1 MSVKQDI
8 VRRIYLSFALMVLVG
23 LGIVFQAARIQTVEG
38 AYYRELADSLTTAYR
53 TIEAIRG
60 NIYAADG
67 SLLATSVPIYDVR
80 MDTRVDGL
88 TDELFENKVDSLAL
102 GLSRIFGD
110 MSERDYA
117 RKIREGRRTGKR
129 NMLLKRNINYDQLQ
143 RVKQLALFNRGRY
156 KGGLVVEQ
164 KTKREM
170 PFRHLARRTIGYAIA
185 GVAPVGLEGA
195 FDAELA
201 GVGGKRLMQKI
212 AGGVWIPINDRDEIE
227 PRHGNDIVTTI
238 DVNIQDVTEA
248 ALLHALEKHNA
259 DHGTAIVMEVA
270 TGKIKAMA
278 NLGRDAEGGLYY
290 EKYNYA
296 IGESAEPGST
306 MKLASL
312 MVALERGDVRL
323 TDSIDIERGQF
334 RFFDRVMKDSEKH
347 DHRMMTVKDIFAI
360 SSNVG
365 ISRLIQEQYGKQP
378 QLFLNGLESLGMGKL
393 TGIEITGE
401 GKPEV
406 KRPGTKGWSGVTL
419 PWMSVGY
426 ELRFTPLQVLS
437 LYNAVA
443 NDGKMMHPYL
453 VQEVQEYGKAVKK
466 YKPEVMQASIASAS
480 TIKQAR
486 ELLEHVAVVGTAKHL
501 QGKQY
506 SIAGKT
512 GTALIA
518 DNSAGYRGTVKYRAS
533 FAGYFP
539 ADKPRYSVI
548 VVVANPSAGVYYGG
562 YVAGPVFK
570 EIADKVYAS
579 HINPYL
585 DQDRPTDEQPDYLIV
600 KGGRRDETE
609 YVLRK
614 LDFAYNDAP
623 DAEWVSQADSTR
635 LTEVAI
641 KDKLVPQVTG
651 MGLKDAVF
659 LLENA
664 GLRVVPIGRGR
675 VVRQSIKAGSTY
687 RKNQEIVLE
696 LS

>member
-110 MSERDYA
+110 MSEREYA

-129 NMLLKRNINYDQLQ
+129 NMLLKRNINYEQLQ

-248 ALLHALEKHNA
+248 ALLRALEKHNA

-443 NDGKMMHPYL
+443 NDGKMMRPYL

>member
-8 VRRIYLSFALMVLVG
+8 VRRIYISFALLVLVG
-23 LGIVFQAARIQTVEG
+23 LGIVFQAGRIQTVEG

-53 TIEAIRG
+53 SIEAIRG

-117 RKIREGRRTGKR
+117 RKIREGRRKGKR
-129 NMLLKRNINYDQLQ
+129 NLLLKRNINYEELQ
-143 RVKQLALFNRGRY
+143 QVKRLALFNRGRY

-248 ALLHALEKHNA
+248 ALLRALERHNA
-259 DHGTAIVMEVA
+259 DNGTAIVMEVA
-270 TGKIKAMA
+270 TGQIKAMA
-278 NLGRDAEGGLYY
+278 NLGRDAVGGLYY

-312 MVALERGDVRL
+312 MVALERGDVKL
-323 TDSIDIERGQF
+323 TDSIDLERGQF
-334 RFFDRVMKDSEKH
+334 RFYDRVMKDSEKH
-347 DHRMMTVKDIFAI
+347 DYRQMTVKDLFAI

-365 ISRLIQEQYGKQP
+365 ISRLVNDLYGKNP
-378 QLFLNGLESLGMGKL
+378 KVFLDGLDKMGLGKL
-393 TGIEITGE
+393 TQIEIKGE
-401 GKPEV
+401 GKPLI
-406 KRPGTKGWSGVTL
+406 KRPGTKDWSGVTL

-426 ELRFTPLQVLS
+426 ELRVTPLQMLA

-443 NDGKMMHPYL
+443 NGGKMMRPYL
-453 VQEVQEYGKAVKK
+453 VQEVQEYGKAVTK
-466 YKPEVMQASIASAS
+466 YKPEVLQASIASAT
-480 TIKQAR
+480 TIQQAR
-486 ELLEHVAVVGTAKHL
+486 ELLEHVAVAGTAKHL
-501 QGKQY
+501 QGKEY
-506 SIAGKT
+506 KIAGKT

-518 DNSAGYRGTVKYRAS
+518 DNSAGYRGSVKYRAT

-539 ADKPRYSVI
+539 ADMPRYSVI
-548 VVVANPSAGVYYGG
+548 VVVNNPSAGVYYGG

-570 EIADKVYAS
+570 EVADKVYAS

-585 DQDRPTDEQPDYLIV
+585 NQDRPTDEQPDYLIV

-614 LDFAYNDAP
+614 LDFQYADAP
-623 DAEWVSQADSTR
+623 DAEWVRQADSVR
-635 LTEVAI
+635 LTELAI

-675 VVRQSIKAGSTY
+675 VVRQSLKAGSEY
-687 RKNQEIVLE
+687 RKNQEIVIE

>member
-8 VRRIYLSFALMVLVG
+8 VRRIYISFALMVLVG
-23 LGIVFQAARIQTVEG
+23 LGIVFQAGRIQTVEG

-53 TIEAIRG
+53 SIEAIRG

-102 GLSRIFGD
+102 GLSHIFGD

-117 RKIREGRRTGKR
+117 RKIREGRRKGKR
-129 NMLLKRNINYDQLQ
+129 NLLLKRNINYEELQ
-143 RVKQLALFNRGRY
+143 QVKKLALFNRGRY

-195 FDAELA
+195 FDTELA

-248 ALLHALEKHNA
+248 ALLRALERHNA

-270 TGKIKAMA
+270 TGQIKAMA

-306 MKLASL
+306 MKLASM

-323 TDSIDIERGQF
+323 NDSIDIERGQF

-365 ISRLIQEQYGKQP
+365 ISRLVQEKYGKQP
-378 QLFLNGLESLGMGKL
+378 ELFLNGLQSLGMGKL

-443 NDGKMMHPYL
+443 NDGKMMRPYL
-453 VQEVQEYGKAVKK
+453 VQEVQEYGKAVQK
-466 YKPEVMQASIASAS
+466 YKPEVLQASVASAS

-486 ELLEHVAVVGTAKHL
+486 ELLEHVAIAGTAKHL
-501 QGKQY
+501 QGKEY

-518 DNSAGYRGTVKYRAS
+518 DNSSGYRGTVKYRAS

-585 DQDRPTDEQPDYLIV
+585 NQDRPTDEQPDYLIV

-614 LDFAYNDAP
+614 LDFQYADAP
-623 DAEWVSQADSTR
+623 DAEWVRQADSVR
-635 LTEVAI
+635 LTELAI

-675 VVRQSIKAGSTY
+675 VVRQSLKAGSAY
-687 RKNQEIVLE
+687 RKNQEIVIE

>member
-1 MSVKQDI
+1 MSVKRDI

-23 LGIVFQAARIQTVEG
+23 MGIVFQAARIQTVEG
-38 AYYRELADSLTTAYR
+38 NYYRELADSLTTAYR
-53 TIEAIRG
+53 SIEAIRG

-88 TDELFENKVDSLAL
+88 TDELFENKVDSLAM

-117 RKIREGRRTGKR
+117 RKIREGRRKGKR
-129 NMLLKRNINYDQLQ
+129 NLLLKRNINYEQLQ
-143 RVKQLALFNRGRY
+143 RVKKLALFNRGRY

-248 ALLHALEKHNA
+248 ALLRTLEKNNA
-259 DHGTAIVMEVA
+259 DNGTAIVMEVA
-270 TGKIKAMA
+270 TGKIRAMA
-278 NLGRDAEGGLYY
+278 NLGRDAAGGLYY

-312 MVALERGDVRL
+312 MVALERGDVKL
-323 TDSIDIERGQF
+323 TDSIDLERGQF

-347 DHRMMTVKDIFAI
+347 DYRRMSVKDIFAI

-365 ISRLIQEQYGKQP
+365 ISRLIQEQYGKDP
-378 QLFLNGLESLGMGKL
+378 QLFLQGLENLGLGKL
-393 TGIEITGE
+393 TQIEIKGE
-401 GKPEV
+401 GKPLL
-406 KRPGTKGWSGVTL
+406 KKPGTKGWSGVTL

-426 ELRFTPLQVLS
+426 ELRVTPLQMLA

-443 NDGKMMHPYL
+443 NEGKMMRPYL

-466 YKPEVMQASIASAS
+466 YKPEVLQASIASAN
-480 TIKQAR
+480 TIQQAR

-501 QGKQY
+501 QGEEFK
-506 SIAGKT
+506 IAGKT

-518 DNSAGYRGTVKYRAS
+518 DNSAGYRGSVKYRAT

-548 VVVANPSAGVYYGG
+548 VVVNNPSAGVYYGG

-585 DQDRPTDEQPDYLIV
+585 NQDRPTDEQPDYLIV

-609 YVLRK
+609 LVLRK
-614 LDFAYNDAP
+614 LDFQYADAP
-623 DAEWVSQADSTR
+623 DAEWVRQADSLR
-635 LTEVAI
+635 LTELAI

-675 VVRQSIKAGSTY
+675 VVRQSIKAGSAY
-687 RKNQEIVLE
+687 RKNQEIVIE

>member
-8 VRRIYLSFALMVLVG
+8 VRRIYLSFALLVLVG

-53 TIEAIRG
+53 SIEAIRG

-67 SLLATSVPIYDVR
+67 SLLATSVPIYDIR

-117 RKIREGRRTGKR
+117 RKIREGRRNGKR
-129 NMLLKRNINYDQLQ
+129 NMLLKRNINYEQLQ
-143 RVKQLALFNRGRY
+143 KVKQLALFNRGRY

-248 ALLHALEKHNA
+248 ALLRALEKHNA
-259 DHGTAIVMEVA
+259 DNGTAIVMEVA
-270 TGKIKAMA
+270 TGQIKAMA

-312 MVALERGDVRL
+312 MVALERGDVKL
-323 TDSIDIERGQF
+323 TDSIDLERGQF

-347 DHRMMTVKDIFAI
+347 DYRMMTVKDIFAI

-378 QLFLNGLESLGMGKL
+378 QLFLQGLENLGLGKL
-393 TGIEITGE
+393 TQIEIKGE
-401 GKPEV
+401 GKPLI
-406 KRPGTKGWSGVTL
+406 KKPGTKGWSGVTL

-426 ELRFTPLQVLS
+426 ELRVTPLQMLA

-443 NDGKMMHPYL
+443 NGGKMMRPYL

-466 YKPEVMQASIASAS
+466 YKPEVLQASIASTS
-480 TIKQAR
+480 TIQQAR
-486 ELLEHVAVVGTAKHL
+486 ELLEHVAVAGTAKHL
-501 QGKQY
+501 QGKEY

-518 DNSAGYRGTVKYRAS
+518 DNSAGYRGSVKYRAT

-548 VVVANPSAGVYYGG
+548 VVVNNPSAGVYYGG

-570 EIADKVYAS
+570 EVADKVYAS

-585 DQDRPTDEQPDYLIV
+585 NQDKPTDEQPDYLIV

-614 LDFAYNDAP
+614 LDFKYQDAP
-623 DAEWVSQADSTR
+623 DAEWVRQADSTH
-635 LTEVAI
+635 LGELAI

-675 VVRQSIKAGSTY
+675 VVRQSLKAGSAY

>member
-53 TIEAIRG
+53 SIEAIRG

-117 RKIREGRRTGKR
+117 RKIREGRRKGKR
-129 NMLLKRNINYDQLQ
+129 NLLLKRNINYEELQ
-143 RVKQLALFNRGRY
+143 RVKTLALFNRGRY

-227 PRHGNDIVTTI
+227 PSHGHDIVTTI

-248 ALLHALEKHNA
+248 ALQRALEKHNA

-270 TGKIKAMA
+270 TGQIKAMA

-312 MVALERGDVRL
+312 MVALERGDVQL
-323 TDSIDIERGQF
+323 TDSIDLELGKF
-334 RFFDRVMKDSEKH
+334 SFYDRVMKDSEKH
-347 DHRMMTVKDIFAI
+347 DYRQMSVKDLFAI

-365 ISRLIQEQYGKQP
+365 ISRLVNDLYGKNP
-378 QLFLNGLESLGMGKL
+378 KVFLDGLDKMGMGKV
-393 TGIEITGE
+393 TGIEIKGE
-401 GKPEV
+401 GKPLI
-406 KRPGTKGWSGVTL
+406 KTPGTRGWSGVTL

-426 ELRFTPLQVLS
+426 ELRLTPLQVLS

-443 NDGKMMHPYL
+443 NNGQMMRPYL
-453 VQEVQEYGKAVKK
+453 VQEVQEYGKSVKK
-466 YKPEVMQASIASAS
+466 YKPEVLQAAVASAS
-480 TIKQAR
+480 TVKQAR
-486 ELLEHVAVVGTAKHL
+486 ELLEHVAVMGTAKHL
-501 QGKQY
+501 QGKAY
-506 SIAGKT
+506 KIAGKT

-585 DQDRPTDEQPDYLIV
+585 NQDRPTDEQPDYLIV

-623 DAEWVSQADSTR
+623 DAEWIRQSDSTQ
-635 LTEVAI
+635 LTEVSI
-641 KDKLVPQVTG
+641 KDKQVPQVTG

-664 GLRVVPIGRGR
+664 GLRVLPIGRGK
-675 VVRQSIKAGSTY
+675 VVRQSLKAGSAY
-687 RKNQEIVLE
+687 RKNQQIVIE